1 VLSWSPLALEACLT
15 TEVPEYAENEPKSI
29 CLLEAESHLG
39 KRHVYG
45 QKGSAMPPENMQLGL
60 RKSASPDRH
69 GLEAMIF
76 VTAVEIV
83 YMLVCTLE

>member
-1 VLSWSPLALEACLT
+1 MFVDRKE
-15 TEVPEYAENEPKSI
+15 
-29 CLLEAESHLG
+29 
-39 KRHVYG
+39 
-45 QKGSAMPPENMQLGL
+45 AMPPENMQLGL